1 MEVEPFVRWIDSLQ
15 IFFMTKNIIRAADKI
30 KVVGS
35 LLNESNILRF
45 HANKSSKYLNG
56 LWEDLKTQM
65 FQVALPLKWRMELK
79 QQIHRLS
86 MLPNKLFLSY
96 STRAR
101 TLQSSAKFEATE
113 AASLNDFDLAHWF
126 EQRVGASFNASR
138 GTTTT
143 TALTRSTSATS
154 STSRDDFIWRV
165 HAWLDSRGEC
175 HFCKKMCGN
184 AAGACPGPINKKY
197 LPIPDLTRA
206 ATVAGVAEED
216 QFDAAA
222 LASVQEALAEDGLFD
237 YAFEDT
243 EGCYG
248 HLDAAVIAGLEE
260 MHVQGWKNEDEKYV
274 SSSSPPGLGR
284 EFRQRDCDLLIQPK
298 K

>member
-56 LWEDLKTQM
+56 LWEDLKTRM

-165 HAWLDSRGEC
+165 HAWLDSRELGVAL
-175 HFCKKMCGN
+175 FSTRKTYQS
-184 AAGACPGPINKKY
+184 PGR
-197 LPIPDLTRA
+197 TRA

-260 MHVQGWKNEDEKYV
+260 MHVQGWKTRTRSMCLPRPHPDWAENFANEIAT
-274 SSSSPPGLGR
+274 S
-284 EFRQRDCDLLIQPK
+284 
-298 K
+298 